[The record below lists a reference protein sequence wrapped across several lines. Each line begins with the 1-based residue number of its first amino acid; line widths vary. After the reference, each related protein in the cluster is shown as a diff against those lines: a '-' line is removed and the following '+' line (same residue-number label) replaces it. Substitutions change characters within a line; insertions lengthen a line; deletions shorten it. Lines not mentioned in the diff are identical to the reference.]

1 MGSLRG
7 ASDCLLEIDA
17 KPRILTTGQ
26 FAQPLANH
34 GNDIE
39 ALILESVDEAL
50 GDLLGRR
57 AREAVYDYLERNC
70 FMARSEIPKSLGEFF
85 SALERTFGKGS
96 KTIGKVI
103 AKKLYA
109 KLGLTFVELPNAEC
123 KDYVELA
130 RVKLE
135 K

>member
-1 MGSLRG
+1 MANFRG
-7 ASDCLLEIDA
+7 FSSSVLEIDT
-17 KPRILTTGQ
+17 KPRILATGQ
-26 FAQPLANH
+26 FAQPLTTN

-57 AREAVYDYLERNC
+57 AREAVYDYLERNA
-70 FMARSEIPKSLGEFF
+70 FMARSEIPKNLGEFF
-85 SALERTFGKGS
+85 SVLEATFGKGS

-109 KLGLTFVELPNAEC
+109 KLHLEFVEQPNAEC
-123 KDYVELA
+123 ADYVELA
-130 RVKLE
+130 RSKLQ